1 MNIFDAPK
9 GRLDLTIAPK
19 QVTND
24 KANLEATRSK
34 QEAAFRSLPG
44 DDQLSQK
51 NRDSKRRM
59 QSLSTPISIKKK
71 SIESTPLTG
80 GEYHFDYTVDTGF
93 RPNPVV
99 QPAGWDPSVTA
110 LKLASAFLAPVDNPV
125 KHEEND
131 KVAFAGPLAR
141 FGRLTSFGRK
151 AIPSAGKVEG
161 MQRVAGGVR
170 GGIVGN
176 EAGRSIGETAE
187 DNLMLK
193 EPGKALETADNM
205 AAGGTVGGALMGVA
219 APNRFSVGRI
229 ATGGALINKAER
241 AHSGKSFTQQYA
253 PRAARW
259 VHDKFKGD
267 DTSLLDVRDQ
277 FHAGEDID
285 VPKLVNQVPKS
296 IRPTVQKV
304 INKYGPAVQEVA
316 APVQDMASKV
326 TNSAPVAE
334 GMTDVA
340 DLSKRVGRGVLPVAS
355 AAYQGASR
363 LGGAGIA
370 SLLNLIRANASR
382 QSGGSVAEAAQR
394 GSADSLASVPGLAP
408 RQ

>member
-1 MNIFDAPK
+1 MNIFDVPK
-9 GRLDLTIAPK
+9 GKLDLTIAPK

-34 QEAAFRSLPG
+34 QETAFRSLPG
-44 DDQLSQK
+44 DDQLARK
-51 NRDSKRRM
+51 NRESKRRI
-59 QSLSTPISIKKK
+59 QALSAPIPIKKK
-71 SIESTPLTG
+71 GIESTPLTG

-99 QPAGWDPSVTA
+99 QPSGWDPSVTA

-141 FGRLTSFGRK
+141 LGKLTSFGRK
-151 AIPSAGKVEG
+151 AVPSAGKVEG
-161 MQRVAGGVR
+161 MQRVASGVR

-176 EAGRSIGETAE
+176 ELGRGTGEAVE

-205 AAGGTVGGALMGVA
+205 AAGGTLGGALFGLA
-219 APNRFSVGRI
+219 APNSKFAPGR
-229 ATGGALINKAER
+229 TSTTFALINKAER
-241 AHSGKSFTQQYA
+241 ARSGKSFTQKYA

-267 DTSLLDVRDQ
+267 DTSVLDVRED
-277 FHAGEDID
+277 FLAGND
-285 VPKLVNQVPKS
+285 VDLDKVVKGLPANFQPTAQKLVDKFGTPVK
-296 IRPTVQKV
+296 
-304 INKYGPAVQEVA
+304 AV
-316 APVQDMASKV
+316 ASKV

-340 DLSKRVGRGVLPVAS
+340 DLAKNVGRGVLPVAS

-363 LGGAGIA
+363 LGGAGVA

-394 GSADSLASVPGLAP
+394 GAADSTAGLPGL
-408 RQ
+408 Q

>member
-9 GRLDLTIAPK
+9 GTLDLTIAPK

-34 QEAAFRSLPG
+34 QEAAFRGLPG
-44 DDQLSQK
+44 DDQLARN
-51 NRDSKRRM
+51 NRESKRRI
-59 QSLSTPISIKKK
+59 QALSTPISIKKK

-131 KVAFAGPLAR
+131 KVAFAGALSR
-141 FGRLTSFGRK
+141 LGKLTSFGRK
-151 AIPSAGKVEG
+151 AVPSAGKVEG

-170 GGIVGN
+170 GSIVGN
-176 EAGRSIGETAE
+176 ELGRGTGETVE
-187 DNLMLK
+187 DNLMLS
-193 EPGKALETADNM
+193 EPGQQLETADNM

-219 APNRFSVGRI
+219 APNSRFAGR
-229 ATGGALINKAER
+229 ASTGFALLNKER
-241 AHSGKSFTQQYA
+241 RARTGKSYTQKYV

-277 FHAGEDID
+277 FNAGND
-285 VPKLVNQVPKS
+285 VDLDKVVKGLPTNFQPTAQKLVDKF
-296 IRPTVQKV
+296 
-304 INKYGPAVQEVA
+304 GPPVKAVS
-316 APVQDMASKV
+316 SKV

-340 DLSKRVGRGVLPVAS
+340 DLAKNVGRGVLPVAS

-363 LGGAGIA
+363 LGGAGVA

-394 GSADSLASVPGLAP
+394 GAADSTAGLPGL
-408 RQ
+408 Q